1 MNQKE
6 IESVIALEP
15 TERYKY
21 FIKQVADSEI
31 FYTLIDTNGD
41 YVVSKIDDEEL
52 FPLWSAQEYAEL
64 CKVNGWENCEVKKL
78 DLDDLEDEIID
89 FVADNGYLFNVFPAF
104 DKTGFVVDL
113 TEFSKDLSDEL
124 KNYG

>member
-6 IESVIALEP
+6 IESVIALASE
-15 TERYKY
+15 ERYKY
-21 FIKQVADSEI
+21 FIKKVADSEI
-31 FYTLIDTNGD
+31 LYTLTDDNGN
-41 YVVSKIDDEEL
+41 YVLSTIDEERL
-52 FPLWSAQEYAEL
+52 FPLWSAQEYAQL
-64 CKVNGWENCEVKKL
+64 CKVNGWENYEIKKL
-78 DLDDLEDEIID
+78 DLDDLEDEIVD
-89 FVADNGYLFNVFPAF
+89 FIADHGCLINIFPVF